1 VPQGKPLTDTVI
13 AAILASIDAGKSRN
27 ETAREHEVSAS
38 TVSRIAAANARSFDR
53 SKTKNA
59 TEAARVDNAALRA
72 STSRRFLEKAND
84 LLDQM
89 EQPHV
94 AFNFGGKD
102 NTYNEK
108 QLDKPPVSDL
118 RNLMTAAAVAVDKH
132 LVIEKHDNSGET
144 HAAVDAWLS
153 QMGVE

>member
-72 STSRRFLEKAND
+72 STSRRFLEEANRFLDD
-84 LLDQM
+84 LHK
-89 EQPHV
+89 PHT
-94 AFNFGGKD
+94 AYNFGGKD
-102 NTYNEK
+102 NTFNSKEFPE
-108 QLDKPPVSDL
+108 PPVTDK
-118 RNLMTAAAVAVDKH
+118 RNLITAAAVAIDKH
-132 LVIEKHDNSGET
+132 LAVEKHDNSGEA
-144 HAAVDAWLS
+144 HAAVDAWL
-153 QMGVE
+153 QEMTGL

>member
-1 VPQGKPLTDTVI
+1 VPAPLPDDKR
-13 AAILASIDAGKSRN
+13 AAILDDIKAGKSRN
-27 ETAREHEVSAS
+27 EIAREHGVGAG
-38 TVSRIAAANARSFDR
+38 TVTKIAQQNDLAFDR

-72 STSRRFLEKAND
+72 STSRRFLEKANH

-108 QLDKPPVSDL
+108 RLDKPPVSDL

-132 LVIEKHDNSGET
+132 LVIEKHDHSGDSQ
-144 HAAVDAWLS
+144 AAVDAWL
-153 QMGVE
+153 QEMTGL